1 VKKPSLNMVL
11 VGVAVLGLVLGVGHC
26 YTSNANEWEA
36 RVQVALADSD
46 QLRSRVVDLQA
57 EAEVL
62 RSQAVASA
70 EEAEARE
77 PVIIERIVNL
87 PPAVTPGEVLRDSVI
102 TEVVEQSNRW
112 KIAYQTESRSH
123 DLTREAL
130 GLALSRG
137 DSLHTVLE
145 DRPGKSPWWIP
156 RLGIGPFAGL
166 CAGGKP
172 CVGPVAVNLSWELS
186 L

>member
-1 VKKPSLNMVL
+1 MNSILKYSLI
-11 VGVAVLGLVLGVGHC
+11 GVAVVALVLGVGRC
-26 YTSNANEWEA
+26 YSGRADAWETRA
-36 RVQVALADSD
+36 KSVLVESKE
-46 QLRSRVVDLQA
+46 LRARVVDLQA

-77 PVIIERIVNL
+77 PVIIERIREL
-87 PPAVTPGEVLRDSVI
+87 PPAVTPGEIVRDSVI

-137 DSLHTVLE
+137 DSLHNVLE
-145 DRPGKSPWWIP
+145 DRPGK
-156 RLGIGPFAGL
+156 
-166 CAGGKP
+166 KP
-172 CVGPVAVNLSWELS
+172 
-186 L
+186 